1 MVQSVSV
8 VCFNQYLHTHSKINR
23 TMNVLRS
30 LILLC
35 KCALTLSLVSSK
47 YGNLNRRAALTN
59 IVSIPA
65 ATSVLTVNPPL
76 ASSAYIPANDVFTL
90 VVDSPDSS
98 NIGIKFVDT
107 TIDGKEVP
115 IVDKVESESSA
126 ARYGVKQGMVLLGR
140 DSATKS
146 SSKNID
152 FRLRNGPY
160 PFVLQF
166 TSPDGIVRVASSN
179 SGQQQTIERALDPYD
194 RIDVKT
200 VQKPSNCV
208 DKAKSGDSVT
218 ISYEAR
224 ISSSNG
230 IIYDSTS
237 WRQGEPATFQ
247 LGKGATL
254 PGVEIG
260 LNGMCV
266 GEVREIDVPTSLGY
280 GKFGSQVFDIPGD
293 VRLWWRVE
301 LLDLTKGKKKYRLF

>member
-1 MVQSVSV
+1 MVPWVNALWG
-8 VCFNQYLHTHSKINR
+8 C
-23 TMNVLRS
+23 VLLFKFATS
-30 LILLC
+30 
-35 KCALTLSLVSSK
+35 LSLVPSK
-47 YGNLNRRAALTN
+47 HNNLNRRTALAN
-59 IVSIPA
+59 IISIPA
-65 ATSVLTVNPPL
+65 ATSVLSFHPL
-76 ASSAYIPANDVFTL
+76 VASSTSTTTDVYTL

-98 NIGIKFVDT
+98 IVGIKFVDT
-107 TIDGKEVP
+107 TMNGKEVP
-115 IVDKVESESSA
+115 IVDKVEPESSA
-126 ARYGVKQGMVLLGR
+126 ARCGVKEGMVLLGR

-146 SSKNID
+146 SSKNIE

-166 TSPDGIVRVASSN
+166 ASPEDMVRLTNSN
-179 SGQQQTIERALDPYD
+179 SGQQQNNERALGPYD

-200 VQKPSNCV
+200 VQKPSSCV
-208 DKAKSGDSVT
+208 GKAKSGDSVT

-224 ISSSNG
+224 IASSNG
-230 IIYDSTS
+230 PIYDSTS

-301 LLDLTKGKKKYRLF
+301 LLDLTKGKKKYQLF